1 MPPSIPLVTG
11 SRAAIEALM
20 PLVEALISEAA
31 SRVDRSVVLMP
42 ATVELIDLAVALI
55 DPAVSRAAR
64 TDDSIDLDCVSIE
77 PDEARMESTL
87 PRIVW
92 ARPARVRIAF
102 IARLL
107 PLARGQA
114 GDPVAD
120 ALEVDVHVLDPD
132 DDAGRVLLR
141 RRADGQRRVGPH
153 PDVLGTEAIGIV
165 LGVLEDGLDLA
176 PRRPHAVEHVGGVG
190 QRGRQGGEDRRRVDQ
205 RAGRFDE
212 RSGRVRQR
220 ARRGA

>member
-1 MPPSIPLVTG
+1 MRFPRAPLILLVTG

-20 PLVEALISEAA
+20 PLVAALISGAA

-92 ARPARVRIAF
+92 VIVF
-102 IARLL
+102 ISSSW
-107 PLARGQA
+107 PG
-114 GDPVAD
+114 
-120 ALEVDVHVLDPD
+120 
-132 DDAGRVLLR
+132 
-141 RRADGQRRVGPH
+141 
-153 PDVLGTEAIGIV
+153 
-165 LGVLEDGLDLA
+165 
-176 PRRPHAVEHVGGVG
+176 
-190 QRGRQGGEDRRRVDQ
+190 
-205 RAGRFDE
+205 
-212 RSGRVRQR
+212 SGRAAVSSS
-220 ARRGA
+220 AEV